1 MAPTFGE
8 GLENSHV
15 KVFEKGI
22 KYMMFHVKV
31 CSLTTYHI
39 LLADFKELPIE
50 LYALKLTM
58 GIQQHAHLS
67 SFGLI

>member
-1 MAPTFGE
+1 
-8 GLENSHV
+8 
-15 KVFEKGI
+15 
-22 KYMMFHVKV
+22 MMFHVKV